1 MESMNVLQ
9 MEAVF
14 DEIENRTVSRLRA
27 NEEAYARL
35 LRQRN
40 DLKER
45 HPFVKSVLEGDAS
58 VFPSAEDHQAWLD
71 YKRASDESDQM
82 ERMALYLQGHA
93 DCYAYLSKNW
103 SFMMKSKWGIL
114 NNRSLLAFRHAVRLF
129 FV

>member
-45 HPFVKSVLEGDAS
+45 HPFVQSVLEGGAS

-82 ERMALYLQGHA
+82 ERMALYFQGHA
-93 DCYAYLSKNW
+93 DCYTYLRKI
-103 SFMMKSKWGIL
+103 GAL
-114 NNRSLLAFRHAVRLF
+114 R
-129 FV
+129 